1 MKKTDYDKKIT
12 DIEKKL
18 TDHNHDKC
26 IDTSKFNTLAAN
38 VFNARVAQASLIAKT
53 DFDAKLSSLN
63 REITA
68 NKTRHFL
75 NDNDLSYYRG
85 KNYFDED
92 GALNYF
98 VFQPLWKYLEVDHV
112 SNITY
117 ILSWKS
123 RRFHDT
129 KIKANAT
136 NNYLLNPQINIY
148 NMGNI
153 RTKFNGS
160 F

>member
-98 VFQPLWKYLEVDHV
+98 VFQPL
-112 SNITY
+112 
-117 ILSWKS
+117 
-123 RRFHDT
+123 
-129 KIKANAT
+129 
-136 NNYLLNPQINIY
+136 
-148 NMGNI
+148 
-153 RTKFNGS
+153 
-160 F
+160 